1 MRSARFRDLRRRFAL
16 PFLCVL
22 LFAHPGTAAD
32 DGELTPYS
40 ATYKVKIRILSG
52 ELTTRL
58 SHTGDDYLAVHRVA
72 PTGVARALVN
82 GAIEETSSFV
92 LGPDGVQPL
101 HYTSDDTVS
110 GDKNKADFR
119 FDWSTHSI
127 AGELNGEPVEMTF
140 EGVAH
145 DRISIQYAMMRDM
158 LAGEAGKQYVLF
170 DIDEFKTLE
179 ITLLDEREVEVPA
192 GSYRALGIRHQ
203 AVGSSRV
210 TTLWCV
216 PELEYLPVIIE
227 QHRKGKLNLR
237 AVLASYERH

>member
-1 MRSARFRDLRRRFAL
+1 
-16 PFLCVL
+16 
-22 LFAHPGTAAD
+22 
-32 DGELTPYS
+32 
-40 ATYKVKIRILSG
+40 
-52 ELTTRL
+52 
-58 SHTGDDYLAVHRVA
+58 VA

-82 GAIEETSSFV
+82 GAIEESSSFV
-92 LGPDGVQPL
+92 LGPDGVRPL
-101 HYTSDDTVS
+101 HYTSEDTVS
-110 GDKNKADFR
+110 GDKGKADFR
-119 FDWSTHSI
+119 FDWSAHSI
-127 AGELNGEPVEMTF
+127 TGELNGNPVEMSF
-140 EGVAH
+140 DGVAH

-192 GSYRALGIRHQ
+192 GRYDALGIRHQ

-237 AVLASYERH
+237 AVLASYEELDGPN